1 MNSSKRGN
9 NHNDRGKVPFV
20 LIHGFPFSSQIWQ
33 GVRGDLEDVAEIY
46 TPDLPGFGSADKLSK
61 DVSPSIEAYADSVAQ
76 WVRKEGIGG
85 IVLGGH
91 SMGGY
96 VALAFARKYGT
107 MLRGLLLICTRP
119 GPDTEQAREGRY
131 KLAGD
136 VEERGPQA
144 VVDAMHPK
152 LFAEGADERA
162 REQAKENMLSQNEG
176 AIAAALHAMAGR
188 PDSTPQL
195 REIAV
200 PTLIITGS
208 EDAIIPAPEA
218 ETMGRLIPN
227 SRHAAI
233 EGAGHMPMLE
243 KPRQFTGAVR
253 SFLTDL

>member
-1 MNSSKRGN
+1 MNNSNKGN
-9 NHNDRGKVPFV
+9 SDNGGGKVPLV

-33 GVRGDLEDVAEIY
+33 GVKGGLEDAAEVY
-46 TPDLPGFGSADKLSK
+46 TPDLPGFGGADKLNK
-61 DVSPSIEAYADSVAQ
+61 DVSPSIEAYADSVAK

-85 IVLGGH
+85 IVLSGH

-131 KLAGD
+131 KLAGA

-152 LFAEGADERA
+152 LFADGADEGA
-162 REQAKENMLSQNEG
+162 REQAKENMLSQKKG
-176 AIAAALHAMAGR
+176 AIVAALHAMAGR

-200 PTLIITGS
+200 PTLILTGS

-218 ETMGRLIPN
+218 EMMGRLIPN
-227 SRHAAI
+227 SRHSAI

-243 KPRQFTGAVR
+243 KPDKFVKVVR
-253 SFLTDL
+253 SFLADL